1 MKLAP
6 RARLWVEV
14 IIAEV
19 TCLVFVRLSA
29 WFDPD
34 TPIAPYWWPLLLL
47 LGISLGLYGRCR
59 ILMIVPSICLL
70 SLIIDHL
77 IDGFLYSG
85 SGLTDFL
92 PDDIDMVM
100 LLTISAVIMIG

>member
-1 MKLAP
+1 
-6 RARLWVEV
+6 
-14 IIAEV
+14 
-19 TCLVFVRLSA
+19 
-29 WFDPD
+29 
-34 TPIAPYWWPLLLL
+34 
-47 LGISLGLYGRCR
+47 
-59 ILMIVPSICLL
+59 MIVPSICLL

-100 LLTISAVIMIG
+100 LLTISAVIMIGAAIGRGIQRQQVGKKRLISTNPALH